1 VEESSWRGYCSKWEW
16 GRHEDADDGERIF
29 VWADEGYF
37 VRGGQAMNWTC
48 DLLEARLSDYLEGLL
63 KGPERA
69 AFEAHA
75 NSCADCAPLLDS
87 VRSLVGEMHAME
99 ELEAPPRLVYAI
111 LDKTLGPRETV
122 TGWQAF
128 LNVIRGLATPKFA
141 YSVASV
147 MATLII
153 ILGAS
158 GFSLRKPKLA
168 DLRPAAIYQSAD
180 RGVHLVRAR
189 CVKYVSDL
197 RVVYEIQSRLRQD
210 ENNLQTVPEELLPK
224 SSPEKNPGQTD
235 QQKPSQPRQQN
246 RANETS
252 RQLELLAAGMPMMG
266 ERSGR

>member
-1 VEESSWRGYCSKWEW
+1 
-16 GRHEDADDGERIF
+16 
-29 VWADEGYF
+29 
-37 VRGGQAMNWTC
+37 MNWTC
-48 DLLEARLSDYLEGLL
+48 DLIEARLSDYLEGLL
-63 KGPERA
+63 QGPERA

-75 NSCADCAPLLDS
+75 NSCADCAPLVAS
-87 VRSLVGEMHAME
+87 VRGLVGEMHSME
-99 ELEAPPRLVYAI
+99 KLETPPRLVYAI

-122 TGWQAF
+122 TGWQGF
-128 LNVIRGLATPKFA
+128 LNAIRGLATPKFA
-141 YSVASV
+141 YGGASV

-153 ILGAS
+153 ILSAS

-210 ENNLQTVPEELLPK
+210 ENNLQTTPEEMLPK

-235 QQKPSQPRQQN
+235 DHKPSQPRQQN
-246 RANETS
+246 RANEIS
-252 RQLELLAAGMPMMG
+252 RQIELLAAEFPLLS

>member
-1 VEESSWRGYCSKWEW
+1 
-16 GRHEDADDGERIF
+16 
-29 VWADEGYF
+29 
-37 VRGGQAMNWTC
+37 MTWTC
-48 DLLEARLSDYLEGLL
+48 DLIEARLSDYLEGLL
-63 KGPERA
+63 QEQERA
-69 AFEAHA
+69 QFEAHA
-75 NSCADCAPLLDS
+75 NSCADCAPLVASIRGL
-87 VRSLVGEMHAME
+87 LGEMHAME

-141 YSVASV
+141 YGAASV

-153 ILGAS
+153 LLGAS

-180 RGVHLVRAR
+180 RQVHLVFAR
-189 CVKYVSDL
+189 SVKYVSDL

-210 ENNLQTVPEELLPK
+210 ENNLQTTPEEMLPK
-224 SSPEKNPGQTD
+224 TSPGKNPGQTD

-246 RANETS
+246 RANEIT
-252 RQLELLAAGMPMMG
+252 RQLEMMAAELPMLSD
-266 ERSGR
+266 RSGQ

>member
-1 VEESSWRGYCSKWEW
+1 
-16 GRHEDADDGERIF
+16 
-29 VWADEGYF
+29 
-37 VRGGQAMNWTC
+37 MTWTC
-48 DLLEARLSDYLEGLL
+48 DLIEARLSDYLEGLL
-63 KGPERA
+63 QGPERA

-75 NSCADCAPLLDS
+75 NSCADCAPLVAS
-87 VRSLVGEMHAME
+87 VRGLVGEMHSME
-99 ELEAPPRLVYAI
+99 KLETPPRLVYAI

-122 TGWQAF
+122 TGWQGF

-141 YSVASV
+141 YGTASV

-153 ILGAS
+153 ILSAS

-210 ENNLQTVPEELLPK
+210 ENNLQTTPEEMLPK

-235 QQKPSQPRQQN
+235 DHKPSQPRQQN
-246 RANETS
+246 RANEIS
-252 RQLELLAAGMPMMG
+252 RQIELLAAEFPLLS